1 MSATAETPFANS
13 RFANS
18 SLGEI
23 ATSLP
28 GATAVLRRHKL
39 DFCCG
44 GSATLAD
51 AAWAKGL
58 RLDLL
63 EQELAAVAA
72 AALPAEPA
80 ETTTAVPTTAV
91 IDLILTRYHETHR
104 RELPELARLAR
115 RVEAVHRDNPAVPR
129 GLADL
134 LETMGADLENHMAKE
149 EQVLFPLMRQA
160 DLAGG
165 SHPMIPHAIAM
176 MTSEHDDHAS
186 HLRELE
192 RLTGDF
198 TPPAEA
204 CNTWRALYA
213 GGRKFADD
221 LVAHIHT
228 ENNILFP
235 RFA

>member
-1 MSATAETPFANS
+1 MSASAETPSAARGFANT
-13 RFANS
+13 

-44 GSATLAD
+44 GSATLAN

-63 EQELAAVAA
+63 EQELGAVAA
-72 AALPAEPA
+72 AALPAAEP
-80 ETTTAVPTTAV
+80 ETTEAL
-91 IDLILTRYHETHR
+91 IDLVLTRYHEVHR
-104 RELPELARLAR
+104 RELPELVRLAR

-134 LETMGADLENHMAKE
+134 LETMATELESHMAKE

-160 DLAGG
+160 GPGAG
-165 SHPMIPHAIAM
+165 HPMIPHAIAM
-176 MTSEHDDHAS
+176 MTTEHDDHGN

-204 CNTWRALYA
+204 CNSWRALYA

-221 LVAHIHT
+221 LVTHIHT